1 MDLAWAQVGI
11 VARDHE
17 YKDNHYPDHPGSSE
31 EDFVVL
37 RAIRHCKYRRYGD
50 DEFSYDYS
58 IVQLNS
64 TSTLQHVSL
73 LCNELLLNETAHP
86 YLTAMGLG

>member
-17 YKDNHYPDHPGSSE
+17 YEDNHYPDCPGLSE
-31 EDFVVL
+31 EDFAVL
-37 RAIRHCKYRRYGD
+37 RAIRHCKYQWYSNNK
-50 DEFSYDYS
+50 FSYNYS
-58 IVQLNS
+58 IVQLNG

-73 LCNELLLNETAHP
+73 LHNELLLNETP
-86 YLTAMGLG
+86 IPI